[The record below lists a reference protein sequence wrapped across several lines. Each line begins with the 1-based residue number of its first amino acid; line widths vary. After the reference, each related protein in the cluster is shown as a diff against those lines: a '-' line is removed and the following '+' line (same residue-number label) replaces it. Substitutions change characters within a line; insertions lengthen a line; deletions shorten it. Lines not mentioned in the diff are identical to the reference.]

1 LVNLAFTLLA
11 MWQVDRLGRRPLML
25 IGALGLSISFIVL
38 AFLLQS
44 HAPVILI
51 SIFVMLA
58 IGVYSFS
65 LAPVTWV
72 LISEIFPNKV
82 RGAAST
88 LACGIIMG
96 GFLHPGFYLPYTG
109 RKNRYLRSFLPVR
122 SDLFPGVPLC
132 KI

>member
-1 LVNLAFTLLA
+1 

-51 SIFVMLA
+51 GLCNA
-58 IGVYSFS
+58 GHRYYSFS

-72 LISEIFPNKV
+72 LISEIFP
-82 RGAAST
+82 
-88 LACGIIMG
+88 
-96 GFLHPGFYLPYTG
+96 
-109 RKNRYLRSFLPVR
+109 
-122 SDLFPGVPLC
+122 
-132 KI
+132 